1 MKRFIIIRGT
11 VLKIVKKDLEIVS
24 TYINVGM
31 RGGELL
37 INVIMLKL
45 FRPLLFSYILIVKSF
60 LYARKKRK
68 NLLKP
73 LLALKRF
80 WLFPSVFTLVNLVL
94 LLYQHKILVMGYMVL
109 CLDLKSILIPS

>member
-24 TYINVGM
+24 NYINVGM

-45 FRPLLFSYILIVKSF
+45 FRALLFSYILIVKSA
-60 LYARKKRK
+60 LICQKKEKKSFK
-68 NLLKP
+68 NL
-73 LLALKRF
+73 
-80 WLFPSVFTLVNLVL
+80 
-94 LLYQHKILVMGYMVL
+94 Y
-109 CLDLKSILIPS
+109 

>member
-11 VLKIVKKDLEIVS
+11 VFKKVKKDLEIVS

-45 FRPLLFSYILIVKSF
+45 FRALLFSYILIVKSF
-60 LYARKKRK
+60 LYARKKGK
-68 NLLKP
+68 NLLKTFISIKKV
-73 LLALKRF
+73 LAISFR
-80 WLFPSVFTLVNLVL
+80 FTLLTLVL
-94 LLYQHKILVMGYMVL
+94 LLYQ
-109 CLDLKSILIPS
+109 